1 MTKEGAIPGRY
12 NIVISDEYE
21 TFDRQVHVEEFIE
34 MLRDDEVP
42 DEVCV
47 VGLEDA
53 YDDDT
58 AEELASEIR
67 DKKDQLENQNPLP
80 TVQFNVEGS
89 LQRVGDGYDLRY
101 EDELLSLD
109 GVFGRQLDRE
119 GKGWI
124 VTPF

>member
-12 NIVISDEYE
+12 NIVISDEYD
-21 TFDRQVHVEEFIE
+21 TFDRQVHVGEFIE

-42 DEVCV
+42 NEVCV

-80 TVQFNVEGS
+80 TVQFKVEGS
-89 LQRVGDGYDLRY
+89 LQRVGDGYDLRH

-109 GVFGRQLDRE
+109 EVFGRQLDRE